1 MPAYARTV
9 VLAALGLLLTA
20 GLTGSPPAAR
30 PGSPEPVTPT
40 PSLGETFRSART
52 YPVVAVPVRLRIP
65 DLRIT
70 STLQRLD
77 RLADGTVAVPD
88 RADVAGW
95 FEEGPRP
102 GQPGPAVI
110 LGHVDSR
117 RGPGI
122 FLDLAR
128 AKPGTAVHI
137 DRADRTT
144 VTFRVT
150 GVSRVPKDR
159 FPTALVYAPTLEPTL
174 RLVTC
179 GGSFD
184 RTRRS
189 YRDNVIVF
197 AEPA

>member
-9 VLAALGLLLTA
+9 ALAALGLMLTV
-20 GLTGSPPAAR
+20 GLTGSPPR
-30 PGSPEPVTPT
+30 PAPADTGTATPAFAD
-40 PSLGETFRSART
+40 TFRSART
-52 YPVVAVPVRLRIP
+52 YPAVAVPVRLRIP
-65 DLRIT
+65 DLHIT
-70 STLQRLD
+70 STLQPLD

-174 RLVTC
+174 RLITC

>member
-1 MPAYARTV
+1 MPVYARTV

-20 GLTGSPPAAR
+20 GLTGSPPPTAR
-30 PGSPEPVTPT
+30 PGSPELMTTTP
-40 PSLGETFRSART
+40 GVETFRSVRT
-52 YPVVAVPVRLRIP
+52 YPVVAAPVRLRIP
-65 DLRIT
+65 GLHIT
-70 STLQRLD
+70 SRLLRLD
-77 RLADGTVAVPD
+77 RLPDGTVAVPD

-95 FEEGPRP
+95 FEQGPRP

-122 FLDLAR
+122 FLDLAL

-150 GVSRVPKDR
+150 GVSRVPKDH

-179 GGSFD
+179 GGTFD
-184 RTRRS
+184 RVRRS